1 MEFRKEKTVASRLA
15 ATLLGALLLA
25 IPLWAAPAAGAPS
38 YRQGTV
44 QDLTSGKVSGS
55 EVNDGATL
63 LWLGIPY
70 AEPPVGALRWKAPQ
84 PLAASSGSF
93 DATKGGAL
101 CPQLQ
106 AGKLVGS
113 EDCLTLD
120 IYRPNSPETGLPVLV
135 YIHGGNNQGGTSQ
148 ELDARHLA
156 VTVNAVVVSVNYR
169 LGLLGFN
176 GLPALRTGSAE
187 ENSGNFS
194 LLDISQ
200 SLKWIKAN
208 IDAFGGDGGNIT
220 VSGFSAGGRDVM
232 AMLISPIFKGQFQK
246 AISISGGMT
255 IADRQASAKLTAR
268 ALAPLVVADKVKADE
283 DEAYQWLLTSSPDVG
298 GYLRGLAADRLAGLM
313 TNAGIRMTVFPH
325 LFSDGAVLP
334 KDGFATANYN
344 SVPLIMLTSSKEFS
358 LFARSDPEFAVLKD
372 DELMDDAAKL
382 RAYAFANDYGSK
394 LYELFNAQESA
405 EAMFA
410 SYKAPLYTLRIGWGG
425 NPAIVGERMAK
436 VYGSFH
442 GVWIP
447 FVTSATSGFSAS
459 FPAAFDNSGA
469 RDLSDK
475 LGRYLGNFLR
485 TGDPNGEGL
494 VAWKPWVSATSGPTQ
509 LVVDADAEKAIIE
522 MTEERTRY
530 DDVLAEME
538 ADGSIPEADKRHL
551 IERVLNGRWFSRRLD
566 LHFGNGSLWIM
577 IE

>member
-1 MEFRKEKTVASRLA
+1 MEFRKETTVASRLA
-15 ATLLGALLLA
+15 ATLVGALLLVV
-25 IPLWAAPAAGAPS
+25 PFWTTPAVGAPS
-38 YRQGTV
+38 YRQGIV
-44 QDLTSGKVSGS
+44 QDLESGKVSGS

-93 DATKGGAL
+93 DATKSGAL
-101 CPQLQ
+101 CPQLH

-135 YIHGGNNQGGTSQ
+135 YIHGGNNQSGTSQ

-176 GLPALRTGSAE
+176 GLPALKTGSAE

-200 SLKWIKAN
+200 SLKWIRAN
-208 IDAFGGDGGNIT
+208 IAAFGGDGGNIT

-232 AMLISPIFKGQFQK
+232 AMLISPLFKGQFQR

-255 IADRQASAKLTAR
+255 ISDGEASAKIAAR
-268 ALAPLVVADKVKADE
+268 ALAPLVVADKVKASE
-283 DEAYQWLLTSSPDVG
+283 EEAYRWLLSSSPEVG
-298 GYLRGLAADRLAGLM
+298 SYLRGVAADRLAGLM
-313 TNAGIRMTVFPH
+313 TNAGIRMAVFPH
-325 LFSDGAVLP
+325 LFNDGVVLP
-334 KDGFATANYN
+334 KDGFATAAYN
-344 SVPLIMLTSSKEFS
+344 SVPLVMLTSSKEFS
-358 LFARSDPEFAVLKD
+358 LFARSDPEFAAIKD
-372 DELMDDAAKL
+372 EELMANVERL

-410 SYKAPLYTLRIGWGG
+410 GYKAPIYTLRIGWGG
-425 NPAIVGERMAK
+425 NSAIVGERMAK

-459 FPAAFDNSGA
+459 FPAAFDNAGA

-475 LGRYLGNFLR
+475 LGRYLGHFLR

-494 VAWKPWVSATSGPTQ
+494 VVWKPWESATSGPTQ
-509 LVVDADAEKAIIE
+509 LVVDANAETAVIE
-522 MTEERTRY
+522 MTEERARY
-530 DDVLAEME
+530 DDVLAQME
-538 ADGSIPEADKRHL
+538 ADGSIPEAEKRHL
-551 IERVLNGRWFSRRLD
+551 IEKVLNGRWFSHRLD
-566 LHFGNGSLWIM
+566 RHFGNGSPWII